1 MYSNTFSKS
10 TLIKNLSAV
19 NLLGS
24 LFDLPNFD
32 SCPDDILTDPLLQPL
47 MYLKLPYSGS
57 KEHSILLFLIKCE
70 SLSVS
75 EKLKYLTYD
84 SVTHKLSVI
93 NTQELIISN
102 PVLSK
107 WWNESTDELS
117 KNTWLPDKSLSFGDN
132 TTHLHECT
140 STMGT
145 NNWFTMKKSSGDNS
159 TELIVESN
167 KIQKQSYRTTL
178 GTVGDINGTV
188 KIRLYP
194 TQHQKNILQQMFDA
208 NRYSYNKIIEVI
220 GDKMFDFSPGVFV
233 NAYKDSCR
241 YVTKKY
247 MTELGVPDR
256 IKNTNSL
263 VLQSA
268 YRDVNKARDS
278 MIAASIAQKAKTG
291 KGFVL
296 DKLKFR
302 TKKHLSSESI
312 EIASSDI
319 KYVKNNLFFSFY
331 PMSFRLKKE
340 AKVKS
345 TKRRTSDQ
353 VKIDNQNEINQKH
366 TQIRIRIKT
375 PLPKLISA
383 VRLQMIKPGI
393 FYLCIPVKKSTEPIT
408 THKICSIDPG
418 VRTMLTVFDPEDKQV
433 YMIGNNVDKLI
444 TRSKKIDILKSQLR
458 HFKGKR
464 NKRYRLKKEMQF
476 IQRKLKNMTF
486 DMRHKTS
493 KFLAENYKTIIYPIF
508 NIKSMCNKKYRNIGK
523 HTARRMYLWS
533 HFKFREL
540 LKYKSALRG
549 GSVVDCREDYTSK
562 TCSCCGRL
570 NHTLGASKSFSCPFC
585 HYVVDRD
592 VGAARNIFL
601 KNHHLLRLS

>member
-10 TLIKNLSAV
+10 TLIKNLSAF

-24 LFDLPNFD
+24 LFDLPTFD
-32 SCPDDILTDPLLQPL
+32 SCSDDILTDPLLQPL
-47 MYLKLPYSGS
+47 MDLKLPYSGS
-57 KEHSILLFLIKCE
+57 KLYSILLFLIRCE

-84 SVTHKLSVI
+84 SDTHKLSVI

-132 TTHLHECT
+132 TSHLHECT

-145 NNWFTMKKSSGDNS
+145 SNWFTIKKLSGNNS
-159 TELIVESN
+159 TELTSESN

-178 GTVGDINGTV
+178 GTAGDINGTI

-220 GDKMFDFSPGVFV
+220 GDKMFDFSPDVFV

-278 MIAASIAQKAKTG
+278 MIAASTAQKAKTG

-312 EIASSDI
+312 EIASNDI
-319 KYVKNNLFFSFY
+319 KYIKNNLFFSFY
-331 PMSFRLKKE
+331 PMSFRSKKE
-340 AKVKS
+340 PKSSVKKPRQ
-345 TKRRTSDQ
+345 TKKQTDEDKLQ
-353 VKIDNQNEINQKH
+353 QLKLKH

-383 VRLQMIKPGI
+383 VRLQMVKPGI
-393 FYLCIPVKKSTEPIT
+393 FYLCIPITKSTEPIT

-433 YMIGNNVDKLI
+433 YMIRPHAI
-444 TRSKKIDILKSQLR
+444 YSLR
-458 HFKGKR
+458 
-464 NKRYRLKKEMQF
+464 
-476 IQRKLKNMTF
+476 
-486 DMRHKTS
+486 
-493 KFLAENYKTIIYPIF
+493 
-508 NIKSMCNKKYRNIGK
+508 
-523 HTARRMYLWS
+523 
-533 HFKFREL
+533 
-540 LKYKSALRG
+540 
-549 GSVVDCREDYTSK
+549 
-562 TCSCCGRL
+562 
-570 NHTLGASKSFSCPFC
+570 
-585 HYVVDRD
+585 
-592 VGAARNIFL
+592 GAARHYGRQGCGRPGYSIFFNL
-601 KNHHLLRLS
+601 SRLSRRQARSAQP